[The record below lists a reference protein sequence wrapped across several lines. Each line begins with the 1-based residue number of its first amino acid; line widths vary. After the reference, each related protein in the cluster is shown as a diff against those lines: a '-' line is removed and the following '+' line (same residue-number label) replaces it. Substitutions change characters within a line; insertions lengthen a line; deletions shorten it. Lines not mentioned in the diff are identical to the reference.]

1 MFNGE
6 NVEIEEI
13 EKTIQLYDEAFNEWS
28 IEKLTKAFHY
38 ESMVYWYIP
47 EQDKFYKGLCYR
59 WVADFL
65 ENQKLNPEVNYYVNI
80 ESIYQTGTV
89 AYSRVRFLI
98 DDPDDPRDTTDYLTL
113 MKFGEIWKVINKS
126 GHTISLSSEELLNRV
141 INDTQIPYNDQNE
154 VENIR
159 EVLESYA
166 NAFYKWDIE
175 CIKQSFHPD
184 MRLNSVDLKTEELS
198 NQFRPYAVWKEI
210 LDEHKAKG
218 TKFETEIMHIDQRGT
233 AAIAVMYWK
242 GLTPKGIRHT
252 TDFLTLLKVN
262 DNWKIVN
269 KSCNFE
275 FEEYN

>member
-28 IEKLTKAFHY
+28 IEKLTRAFHY

-47 EQDKFYKGLCYR
+47 EQDNFYKGLCYR
-59 WVADFL
+59 WVIDFL
-65 ENQKLNPEVNYYVNI
+65 ENQKLHPEVNYYVNI

-89 AYSRVRFLI
+89 AYSRVRFLV
-98 DDPDDPRDTTDYLTL
+98 DDSDDPRDTTDYLTL
-113 MKFGEIWKVINKS
+113 MKFGEIWKIINKS
-126 GHTISLSSEELLNRV
+126 GHTISLTSEELLDRV

-159 EVLESYA
+159 ELLENYA
-166 NAFYKWDIE
+166 NAFYNWDIE

-184 MRLNSVDLKTEELS
+184 MRLNSVDLKTEELR

-242 GLTPKGIRHT
+242 ALTAKGIGHT

-269 KSCNFE
+269 KACNFE